1 MSADTSPNPKR
12 RARRAALGL
21 LPGLLALLLLAAPAA
36 SPRQAPPAPAPV
48 FELELPEVGVAPT
61 AQPEVVIPTPNVDTI
76 VLNILRPQSDQI
88 DYGQIGTQVNGQST
102 GLLTEVNAGP
112 RGKIVRI
119 NLRRYPGYG
128 LVAGR
133 NTVEVVARNQRGR
146 EFYSSFVLRTAT
158 ENRNQD
164 FAYRVTTAG
173 GAKQQVP
180 PELVLLEPEHEIVVP
195 PGARTQRVRVAGVAT
210 ASGSVARVTLDGE
223 PLLLKRG
230 PQVGLRGMKLANEEN
245 RVSFDAVHAVGPDTA
260 EVVVEASDAAGN
272 RTQLRV
278 PVRRGERQPPTIFSG
293 KKYAL
298 VVGISKF
305 AYAGGAYDLMYADD
319 DALAVSKF
327 LQTPAGGRFPA
338 DNVLLLTNE
347 QATLASLQSAMKSF
361 IMKPGPDD
369 LLVIF
374 LATHGVPDPFAE
386 QNYYLLT
393 HDTHLGRMADTAFAM
408 KDFKRMLENNVR
420 ARRMIFFADTC
431 HSAGLIA
438 PPGASLRGLR
448 INLISQYAE
457 KMLFVQEGN
466 AILTSSDV
474 GESSQEDARWGGGH
488 GVFTHFLLQGMGGMA
503 DSDSDSVVTV
513 GELFRYV
520 SRQVR
525 DATAYSQHPRM
536 QPGTNESLA
545 LAAVSSNNRR

>member
-1 MSADTSPNPKR
+1 MSSGKPLAPEL
-12 RARRAALGL
+12 RAALGL
-21 LPGLLALLLLAAPAA
+21 VPGLLALLLLAAPAA
-36 SPRQAPPAPAPV
+36 APRQAPPAPAPV
-48 FELELPEVGVAPT
+48 FELELPELGVAPT

-76 VLNILRPQSDQI
+76 VLNVLRPQADQI

-102 GLLTEVNAGP
+102 GLLTEINAGP

-128 LVAGR
+128 LIAGR
-133 NTVEVVARNQRGR
+133 NTVEVTARNQRGR
-146 EFYSSFVLRTAT
+146 EFYTSFILRTAT
-158 ENRNQD
+158 ENRNQE
-164 FAYRVTTAG
+164 FAYSVAQSSKR
-173 GAKQQVP
+173 QVP
-180 PELVLLEPEHEIVVP
+180 PELVLLEPESEIVVP
-195 PGARTQRVRVAGVAT
+195 PGAGPRRVRVAGVAT
-210 ASGSVARVTLDGE
+210 AAGAVARVTLDGE

-230 PQVGLRGMKLANEEN
+230 APVGARGMKLANEES
-245 RVSFDAVHAVGPDTA
+245 RVSFDAVHVVGPDAA

-278 PVRRGERQPPTIFSG
+278 PVRRGERRPPAVFSG

-298 VVGISKF
+298 VVGVSKF
-305 AYAGGAYDLMYADD
+305 AYAGGAYDLKYADD

-338 DNVLLLTNE
+338 DNVLLLTDE
-347 QATLASLQSAMKSF
+347 RATLASLQGAMKSF
-361 IMKPGPDD
+361 VSQPGPDD

-374 LATHGVPDPFAE
+374 LATHGVPDPLAE
-386 QNYYLLT
+386 QNYYLMT
-393 HDTHLGRMADTAFAM
+393 HDTNLGRMAETAFAM

-420 ARRMIFFADTC
+420 ARRMILFADTC

-438 PPGASLRGLR
+438 PPGLSGRGLR

-474 GESSQEDARWGGGH
+474 GETSQEDARWGGGH

-503 DSDSDSVVTV
+503 DSDADSVVTV

-525 DATAYSQHPRM
+525 DATGYSQHPRM
-536 QPGTNESLA
+536 QPGTNEALA
-545 LAAVSSNNRR
+545 LAAVASGGRR

>member
-1 MSADTSPNPKR
+1 MSLAPKR

-36 SPRQAPPAPAPV
+36 STRQAPPAPASV
-48 FELELPEVGVAPT
+48 FELELPELGVAPT

-76 VLNILRPQSDQI
+76 VLNVLRPQSDQI

-102 GLLTEVNAGP
+102 GLLTEINSGP

-133 NTVEVVARNQRGR
+133 NTVEIVARNQRGR
-146 EFYSSFVLRTAT
+146 EFYTSFVLRTAT

-164 FAYRVTTAG
+164 FAYSVAPAPGSKR
-173 GAKQQVP
+173 QVP
-180 PELVLLEPEHEIVVP
+180 PELVLLEPEREIVVP
-195 PGARTQRVRVAGVAT
+195 AGGRAQRVRFVGVAT
-210 ASGSVARVTLDGE
+210 AAGSVARVTIDGE
-223 PLLLKRG
+223 AVLLKRG
-230 PQVGLRGMKLANEEN
+230 AQAGLRGMRLANDEN
-245 RVSFDAVHAVGPDTA
+245 RVSFDAVHAVGPDAA
-260 EVVVEASDAAGN
+260 EVVVEASDAAGA

-278 PVRRGERQPPTIFSG
+278 PVRRGERPPPNVFSG

-298 VVGISKF
+298 VVGVSKF
-305 AYAGGAYDLMYADD
+305 AHAGGAYDLMYADA

-338 DNVLLLTNE
+338 DNILLLTNE
-347 QATLASLQSAMKSF
+347 QATLASLQRAMKSF
-361 IMKPGPDD
+361 ITQPGPDD
-369 LLVIF
+369 LLLIF
-374 LATHGVPDPFAE
+374 LATHGVPDPSAE
-386 QNYYLLT
+386 QNYYLLA
-393 HDTHLGRMADTAFAM
+393 HDTSVRSMADTGFAM

-420 ARRMIFFADTC
+420 ARRMILLVDTC

-438 PPGASLRGLR
+438 PPGVSTRGLR
-448 INLISQYAE
+448 LNLISQYAE
-457 KMLFVQEGN
+457 KMLYVQEGN
-466 AILTSSDV
+466 AIITSSDV
-474 GESSQEDARWGGGH
+474 GEESREGPDWGGGH

-503 DSDSDSVVTV
+503 DSDSDRVVTV

-520 SRQVR
+520 SQQVR
-525 DATAYSQHPRM
+525 VATEHNQHPRM
-536 QPGTNESLA
+536 QAGTNEDLA
-545 LAAVSSNNRR
+545 LAAVAPNGRR